1 MENHN
6 VTFPYYYFVVVAC
19 PRVGCAFFVESPLF
33 DNTANIVPYMVF
45 HGNIFKNYSGIY
57 GTVFVGKRI

>member
-6 VTFPYYYFVVVAC
+6 ILLCCCCGVPILY
-19 PRVGCAFFVESPLF
+19 GCAFFVAFPLF
-33 DNTANIVPYMVF
+33 DNTANIVPYMIF

-57 GTVFVGKRI
+57 GTVFVRKRI